1 MLSDRRNCRKEK
13 LYQSIGCDLS
23 KDCIMKRTVR
33 ITLCDDETVEFRK
46 VEGAMNTVL
55 VVDDSVLMRDMIKA
69 LLSSGGYEIA
79 GEASD
84 GQEAYEKYKLLRP
97 DITIMDIMMDR
108 VDGIQSLEM
117 IREYD
122 PNAAVVICSSMDQ
135 ENYVMKALRLG
146 AKEFI
151 IKPFSSDDVLGAVL
165 RALQ

>member
-1 MLSDRRNCRKEK
+1 MEKERDK
-13 LYQSIGCDLS
+13 ADGKGQKKRAEGVPLVRGRQRCD
-23 KDCIMKRTVR
+23 T
-33 ITLCDDETVEFRK
+33 
-46 VEGAMNTVL
+46 MNTVL
-55 VVDDSVLMRDMIKA
+55 VVDDAALMRDMIKA
-69 LLSSGGYEIA
+69 ILSSGGYEIV

-84 GQEAYEKYKLLRP
+84 GQEAYDKYKTLKP

-122 PNAAVVICSSMDQ
+122 PNAAVVICSAMDQ
-135 ENYVMKALRLG
+135 EIYVMKALRLG

-151 IKPFSSDDVLGAVL
+151 IKPFSRDDVLGAVL

>member
-1 MLSDRRNCRKEK
+1 MEKEREK
-13 LYQSIGCDLS
+13 ADGKEQKERAEEVPLATGRQRCD
-23 KDCIMKRTVR
+23 T
-33 ITLCDDETVEFRK
+33 
-46 VEGAMNTVL
+46 MNTVL
-55 VVDDSVLMRDMIKA
+55 VVDDSALMRDMIKVI
-69 LLSSGGYEIA
+69 LSSGGYEIV

-84 GQEAYEKYKLLRP
+84 GQEAYDKYKILKP
-97 DITIMDIMMDR
+97 DITMMDIMMDR

-122 PNAAVVICSSMDQ
+122 PNAAVVICSAMDQ

-151 IKPFSSDDVLGAVL
+151 IKPFSRDDVLGAVL

>member
-1 MLSDRRNCRKEK
+1 
-13 LYQSIGCDLS
+13 
-23 KDCIMKRTVR
+23 
-33 ITLCDDETVEFRK
+33 
-46 VEGAMNTVL
+46 MNTVL
-55 VVDDSVLMRDMIKA
+55 VVDDSVLMRDMIKVM
-69 LLSSGGYEIA
+69 LSDAGYEII

-84 GQEAYEKYKLLRP
+84 GQQAYEKYKSLKP
-97 DITIMDIMMDR
+97 DITIMDIIMDR

-122 PNAAVVICSSMDQ
+122 PDAAVVICSAMDQ
-135 ENYVMKALRLG
+135 EFYVIEALRLG